1 MSTKSSWLVGES
13 CLGLMTWYMAWQ
25 VPPCHTHTPSLF
37 SIYSQR
43 VWWFQSIIWIY
54 TGLYWTRNCTSNTD
68 KKMDY
73 QIYVHMICHPQTY
86 DKLNNNTDQHEHC
99 RSTWTSIERKFT
111 TNWRLAPD
119 YCEWT
124 DPHLPHVTTQF
135 ECSYY
140 NRVKHP
146 QLLCQTCPLCL
157 GHNEC
162 SSSRTSDTTSLHISV
177 LDFNMTWF
185 NFAVWTQL
193 NVSVE
198 QKRVLRRAGVTL
210 RGGH

>member
-54 TGLYWTRNCTSNTD
+54 WFVPGIALPIQIRKWITKYTCTWFATLKLTTSWTT
-68 KKMDY
+68 
-73 QIYVHMICHPQTY
+73 I
-86 DKLNNNTDQHEHC
+86 TDQYKHC

-146 QLLCQTCPLCL
+146 QLLCHTCPMSTLHGSITMNAHQV
-157 GHNEC
+157 GH
-162 SSSRTSDTTSLHISV
+162 
-177 LDFNMTWF
+177 
-185 NFAVWTQL
+185 
-193 NVSVE
+193 
-198 QKRVLRRAGVTL
+198 VTL
-210 RGGH
+210 YPCSTWL